1 MHKKFS
7 FVVLIP
13 ARGGSKRIKN
23 KNLKLLCGKPLI
35 DYTIDTAI
43 NSGLKK
49 NKIYVSSDSNL
60 IKKHCYKRNV
70 SVIDRPKKFAKD
82 TSSTFSV
89 IKHFI
94 DNISE
99 RFDFLILLQPTSPL
113 RTSATLKKS
122 ISLIKNKN
130 DCLISVQLNDFHLWE
145 IFENYVNPRFKLRMR
160 TQKLK
165 DKVREDGSIY
175 ILPYDDLR
183 RKSNT
188 LGMGIPSNKKIK
200 YIISKKEE
208 SIEIDDNEDFK
219 ICSKLIS

>member
-1 MHKKFS
+1 M
-7 FVVLIP
+7 
-13 ARGGSKRIKN
+13 
-23 KNLKLLCGKPLI
+23 
-35 DYTIDTAI
+35 
-43 NSGLKK
+43 
-49 NKIYVSSDSNL
+49 
-60 IKKHCYKRNV
+60 

-145 IFENYVNPRFKLRMR
+145 IYKNYVNPRFKLRMR
-160 TQKLK
+160 TQKMK